1 MPRLSGKS
9 GFWLRIGLLAAL
21 AVALAGVA
29 GSQIGRGQTAR
40 AVSPATHGPQFA
52 AFYVGWDDNARTSLA
67 SHVGALD
74 VFSPMWVTVR
84 GPKADLVPEDDP
96 QTQALLAARPHPPQ
110 VIPIVSNA
118 HDDIWD
124 AQAGGAVILDPDVQ
138 RRVLAGLADLAKTR
152 GFSGYVFDFEQLK
165 PPAVAAFPAFLA
177 AARAALGPKGL
188 KVWAV
193 VSVDPQWSMPA
204 LAASADAI
212 VLMGYDEC
220 WATSNP
226 GPVGGADWLQA
237 ELTQRLAGVDP
248 GKVVVALASYGYD
261 WPRGGAAR
269 VISAADALALA
280 RQTGAVVARDPVSAN
295 AHFAYVDAKGVHREV
310 WMVDGPAFALE
321 RRLASG
327 FRPQGVALWRLGL
340 EDPGLWSASGA
351 GLKPPPAPAP
361 GAPVPNPCDP
371 LPH

>member
-1 MPRLSGKS
+1 M
-9 GFWLRIGLLAAL
+9 GLLAAAAL
-21 AVALAGVA
+21 ALAGVA
-29 GSQIGRGQTAR
+29 GSRIGRGQTA
-40 AVSPATHGPQFA
+40 PAAPAPAHGPQFA
-52 AFYVGWDDNARTSLA
+52 AFYVGWDENGRTSLA
-67 SHVGALD
+67 SHIAALD

-84 GPKADLVPEDDP
+84 GAKADLVPEDDP
-96 QTQALLAARPHPPQ
+96 RTQALLAARPHAPQ

-124 AQAGGAVILDPDVQ
+124 AKAAGAVILDPAV
-138 RRVLAGLADLAKTR
+138 RTRVLAGLADLAKAR
-152 GFSGYVFDFEQLK
+152 GFSGYVFDFEQLT

-177 AARAALGPKGL
+177 EARSALGPKGL
-188 KVWAV
+188 KIWAV
-193 VSVDPQWSMPA
+193 VSVDPQWPMPA

-261 WPRGGAAR
+261 WPKGGRAR

-280 RQTGAVVARDPVSAN
+280 RRTGARVRRDPVSAN
-295 AHFAYVDAKGVHREV
+295 AHFAYVDAKGVHREI

-321 RRLASG
+321 RRLASA

-340 EDPGLWSASGA
+340 EDPGLWTASDA
-351 GLKPPPAPAP
+351 GLKPPPPPAP
-361 GAPVPNPCDP
+361 GAAVPNPCDP
-371 LPH
+371 LPTG